1 MVIGSDSDAAM
12 GKTPT
17 RGGSSK
23 DPGLGRTR
31 LRRIATV
38 ATVALVAMVVPM
50 AGIDGG
56 AGAAPRDHDTDVV
69 ESGDA
74 GPGGDASSSQAVM
87 PSNTVAFTDVPL
99 TAYYRDAVAWL
110 LANGITTGVSQN
122 PPLYG
127 PSRNVTRAAMAA
139 FLWRLMDEPA
149 LETSCGFND
158 VPTDR
163 FFAPGACWLKAEGI
177 STGVNNNTAVFAP
190 DAVVTRAQM
199 AAFLWRLAGEP
210 PVQASTLAGCGL
222 RDVPANSFFATA
234 ACWLKIKGITTG
246 VGGNPA
252 VFAPGS
258 PVTRAQMAAFLDRL
272 ASTPEAFGATVPSAA
287 QFDCEVLDPRSCL
300 LPFPSDH
307 FTVADDTT
315 DTGLRIDFQ
324 RSSLPANRTGVR
336 VNVIDQNRNDGFSPG
351 SALLVHLPD
360 VDLDASGA
368 APVTDLGSSLDPD
381 SAVVIVNTVTG
392 ERHPHWVEVDA
403 RAPDPADK
411 VTFIRPAVNFDEGVR
426 YVVGLRNL
434 VDSTGSPLS
443 PSDAFAALRDGVS
456 PLPAS
461 VEDRRDRMEV
471 VFADLTTAGVDR
483 SDLYLAWEF
492 TVASQRSLSERV
504 LHIRDEAFADLGT
517 DAPAFTIAEGSDPS
531 SGGVWES
538 NGVRRVRGT
547 FTVPNYLTGGGEP
560 GTLFNLGP
568 DGLPMRNATVPD
580 LQVPFWCV
588 IPLQASG
595 DNPATMAL
603 SGHGLLQTGQDIV
616 TGTSFDWAATGGNL
630 TLCAADLWGLSG
642 PDLGSVIDLLS
653 DLSLFPTLADR
664 GQQALL
670 NFLYLG
676 RLMKHVDGLSTHPAF
691 QDDQDRS
698 VMDRSQLYYNGNS
711 QGGIMGGA
719 LMAVA
724 QDFTRALLGV
734 PGMNYSTLLERSAL
748 GEIFGVAVR
757 SSYPDAMDRPIAMNV
772 AQMLW
777 DRSEANGYAHHVTS
791 DPYPNTPAKEILMFV
806 AWADEAVANVTSNVM
821 ARTMGIPVRQPALGT
836 NRPTGNSPDV
846 DPFWGIDPLT
856 TFPHQGSAMLVW
868 DFGNPPPPTSNT
880 SPTSTPG
887 YPDPH
892 AAGARLSALRTLV
905 FDYLSTDG
913 VFNDVCNG
921 QPCAG
926 PRDIS

>member
-1 MVIGSDSDAAM
+1 MVAA
-12 GKTPT
+12 
-17 RGGSSK
+17 
-23 DPGLGRTR
+23 
-31 LRRIATV
+31 
-38 ATVALVAMVVPM
+38 VALVATVVPLV
-50 AGIDGG
+50 GLDGG
-56 AGAAPRDHDTDVV
+56 AAASSGGVVV
-69 ESGDA
+69 ESADADRLNSGSDPSGRSQPGESSEPGEGSEPGDVATADTAPQFGDIPA
-74 GPGGDASSSQAVM
+74 G
-87 PSNTVAFTDVPL
+87 
-99 TAYYRDAVAWL
+99 AYYRDAVDWL
-110 LANGITTGVSQN
+110 LANGITKGVSTN
-122 PPLYG
+122 PPRYG
-127 PSRNVTRAAMAA
+127 PARVVTRAQMAL
-139 FLWRLMDEPA
+139 FLWRLMDKPA
-149 LETSCGFND
+149 AATSCSLTD
-158 VPTDR
+158 VSPASD
-163 FFAPGACWLKAEGI
+163 FAEAACWLKAEGI
-177 STGVNNNTAVFAP
+177 TTGVNGDSRVFAP
-190 DAVVTRAQM
+190 AEPVTRAQM
-199 AAFLWRLAGEP
+199 AAFLWRLGGSPA
-210 PVQASTLAGCGL
+210 VQAQTLASCGL
-222 RDVPANSFFATA
+222 RDVPPGKFFATS

-246 VGGNPA
+246 VAGNPA
-252 VFAPGS
+252 VFAPGDV
-258 PVTRAQMAAFLDRL
+258 VTRAQMAAFLDRL
-272 ASTPEAFGATVPSAA
+272 ASTPEAFEATVPSAA
-287 QFDCEVLDPRSCL
+287 QFDCEVLDPRSCM
-300 LPFPSDH
+300 LPFPSNH
-307 FTVADDTT
+307 FTVADPTT
-315 DTGLRIDFQ
+315 DTGLRINIDP
-324 RSSLPANRTGVR
+324 SSLPANRNGVR
-336 VNVIDQNRNDGFSPG
+336 VNPADQNRSDGFSPG
-351 SALLVHLPD
+351 SALLVHLPA
-360 VDLDASGA
+360 VDLAASWA
-368 APVTDLGSSLDPD
+368 APVTDMGASLEDG
-381 SAVVIVNTVTG
+381 SAVVIINTVTG
-392 ERHPHWVEVDA
+392 ARHPHWVELDA
-403 RAPDPADK
+403 RATSARDK
-411 VTFIRPAVNFDEGVR
+411 VTYIRPAVNFDEGVR

-434 VDSTGSPLS
+434 VDTSGDPLE
-443 PSDAFAALRDGVS
+443 PSAAFAALRNS
-456 PLPAS
+456 TPAPTAA
-461 VEDRRDRMEV
+461 VEARRARHEQ
-471 VFADLTTAGVDR
+471 VFDDLAEAGVDR

-517 DAPAFTIAEGSDPS
+517 DAPAFTIAPVNELDPS
-531 SGGVWES
+531 LGGVWES

-547 FTVPNYLTGGGEP
+547 FTVPNYLTGSGEP
-560 GTLFNLGP
+560 GTRFNLGP
-568 DGLPMRNATVPD
+568 DGLPRRNATVPD

-595 DNPATMAL
+595 DNLATMAL

-642 PDLGSVIDLLS
+642 PDLLSVVELLS

-748 GEIFGVAVR
+748 GEIFGVAIR

-846 DPFWGIDPLT
+846 DPFWGINPLT

-913 VFNDVCNG
+913 VINDVCDG

-926 PRDIS
+926 LPDIR